1 MTAPLDQRK
10 PRRGERTL
18 RFFRLLPFL
27 CALPLMLVPGA
38 ETAEAVRASLAL
50 CYFSVIP
57 SLFPFLVLSE
67 LLLRGGLGELLP
79 RALLRPLE
87 KRLSLSSHAVTAL
100 LLGWLCGFPVGA
112 RCLLGAREEGRISD
126 EECERALLF
135 CGIPSP
141 AFLIGAVGGRIA
153 GGRRTGVMLYALCVG
168 VSLLLGLL
176 LARFDRAKQKKEV
189 SPLACRAESPT
200 PRMSRLLTE
209 AVGGALGGILQ
220 VCAYVLFFSAVSALG
235 KTLLEW
241 CGAPMGVS
249 AIVASLL
256 EISGGMQ
263 AAIALEAPKLCIPL
277 AAFCAGWSGLS
288 VHLQV
293 LALAKDHP
301 IAVGRYLGV
310 KLLQGLLCALLAYG
324 ALFLFPFFG

>member
-1 MTAPLDQRK
+1 MTARIDQASASKKGRASRLL
-10 PRRGERTL
+10 P
-18 RFFRLLPFL
+18 LLPFL
-27 CALPLMLVPGA
+27 FALPLMLLLGA
-38 ETAEAVRASLAL
+38 RIAEALRQALKL

-87 KRLSLSSHAVTAL
+87 RSLRLSSHAVASL

-112 RCLLGAREEGRISD
+112 RCLLGAREAGRITS

-135 CGIPSP
+135 CGVPSP
-141 AFLIGAVGGRIA
+141 AFLIGAVGGRIT
-153 GGRRTGVMLYALCVG
+153 GGWRTGVLLYGLSLG

-176 LARFDRAKQKKEV
+176 LARLRGPKETR
-189 SPLACRAESPT
+189 RAEDACTAQTEET
-200 PRMSRLLTE
+200 PRISLLLTE

-220 VCAYVLFFSAVSALG
+220 VCAYVLFFSAVSSLARM
-235 KTLLEW
+235 LLEGL
-241 CGAPMGVS
+241 GAS
-249 AIVASLL
+249 DALCAIAAALL

-263 AAIALEAPKLCIPL
+263 EAAALAEARISIPL

-288 VHLQV
+288 VHFQV
-293 LALAKDHP
+293 LALGKEHP
-301 IAVGRYLGV
+301 ASVGRYLGV
-310 KLLQGLLCALLAYG
+310 KLLQGLLCALFACIS
-324 ALFLFPFFG
+324 LFLFPLFG